1 MSKSKTYTVSFR
13 RKREGK
19 TDYSKRLSHLKSEKT
34 RFVIRSST
42 NNLTIQAVEYHAD
55 GDKII
60 TTVKSTDLK
69 KYGWSYSTGNIPASY
84 LTGLLFG
91 NKIKDKIK
99 EGIIDLGLNSITK
112 GTRLPAAIK
121 GIVDSGIEVKH
132 DEAIFPSEETL
143 SGQKIA
149 EFAKTLAADE
159 EKYKKQFSKYLKN
172 NQKPE
177 LMAEQFAKVKAK
189 INGE

>member
-42 NNLTIQAVEYHAD
+42 NNLIIQAIDYSAD
-55 GDKII
+55 GDKVI
-60 TTVKSTDLK
+60 TTIKSTDLK

-91 NKIKDKIK
+91 NKVKEKIK
-99 EGIIDLGLNSITK
+99 EGIIDLGLKTITK

-121 GIVDSGIEVKH
+121 GIVDSGLKVNHNES
-132 DEAIFPSEETL
+132 IFPSEETI
-143 SGQKIA
+143 SGKKIA
-149 EFAKTLAADE
+149 DFAKTLAADE

-177 LMAEQFAKVKAK
+177 LMDEQFEKVKIK